1 MPEQEIKLRV
11 QEALGDY
18 IGKGIITL
26 SVTLKQRLGI
36 ISGDVVEIIGEKRT
50 VAQVWPEKNIPDSE
64 PIIRMDQY
72 IRQNAGVTIGDFVI
86 IKKITPVLAQE
97 ILITPLKEVNLLSE
111 NYDLIIK
118 KNFLGRPFL
127 EGNTIMINV
136 FGTGYLYYVQ
146 ETKPSGVVILGE
158 ATNFLVNKKPGA
170 KQKDEQITGY
180 EDVGGLRKQMD
191 AIKEMVELPFKYP
204 ELFTKLNV
212 TPPKGILL
220 YGPPGTGKTLV
231 ARALSHELKANFI
244 AFNATEIMA
253 KFVGEAEEKLRIIFK
268 KAQSKTPAII
278 FIDEIDAIAPK
289 RDSQINEVER
299 RVVAQLLALM
309 DGMNNRGDVIVIGAT
324 NRSTDID
331 PALRRPGR
339 FDREI
344 NISVPDEEG
353 RLDILKIHTRN
364 VPLDKNVSLKDLS
377 RTTHGFVGADLS
389 HLVKEAAIISIKRT
403 VKDLNLFEKKKK
415 NEDIPIEVLEKLN
428 INKDDFS
435 QALKLIQ
442 PSGLREVFVEIPDI
456 SYEDIGALKNEKEI
470 LKDIINL
477 NLKKKEL
484 LIKMNIKPQSKILLY
499 GPPGTGKTM
508 FVKATAKEFK
518 VNFIYVKGPEVLD
531 KFLGESEKTIRNIFK
546 KAKEVSPCILF
557 FDEIDSITQTKD
569 SLTNNHTKVL
579 DQLLSE
585 LDNLTGKDIIFVGAS
600 NRPDL
605 IDKSFLRSGRIDKI
619 IEFKIPTEKDRKEI
633 ISILLKKT
641 PIEKINIDELVKKT
655 PDFTGADLSLLIT
668 DAILLAIKEAD
679 YKETKLKEKHIYSI
693 LEKMKKNLKESS
705 SNIYDS
711 FKEDRTI
718 ARYIQ

>member
-1 MPEQEIKLRV
+1 
-11 QEALGDY
+11 
-18 IGKGIITL
+18 
-26 SVTLKQRLGI
+26 
-36 ISGDVVEIIGEKRT
+36 
-50 VAQVWPEKNIPDSE
+50 
-64 PIIRMDQY
+64 
-72 IRQNAGVTIGDFVI
+72 
-86 IKKITPVLAQE
+86 
-97 ILITPLKEVNLLSE
+97 
-111 NYDLIIK
+111 
-118 KNFLGRPFL
+118 
-127 EGNTIMINV
+127 
-136 FGTGYLYYVQ
+136 
-146 ETKPSGVVILGE
+146 
-158 ATNFLVNKKPGA
+158 
-170 KQKDEQITGY
+170 
-180 EDVGGLRKQMD
+180 
-191 AIKEMVELPFKYP
+191 
-204 ELFTKLNV
+204 
-212 TPPKGILL
+212 
-220 YGPPGTGKTLV
+220 
-231 ARALSHELKANFI
+231 
-244 AFNATEIMA
+244 
-253 KFVGEAEEKLRIIFK
+253 
-268 KAQSKTPAII
+268 
-278 FIDEIDAIAPK
+278 
-289 RDSQINEVER
+289 
-299 RVVAQLLALM
+299 
-309 DGMNNRGDVIVIGAT
+309 
-324 NRSTDID
+324 
-331 PALRRPGR
+331 
-339 FDREI
+339 
-344 NISVPDEEG
+344 
-353 RLDILKIHTRN
+353 
-364 VPLDKNVSLKDLS
+364 
-377 RTTHGFVGADLS
+377 
-389 HLVKEAAIISIKRT
+389 
-403 VKDLNLFEKKKK
+403 LFEKKKK

-619 IEFKIPTEKDRKEI
+619 IEFKVPDEKDRKEI

-641 PIEKINIDELVKKT
+641 PTEKINIDELVKKT